1 MTRHAWTASTGG
13 ARHGA
18 TQRFPF
24 TRAVAADP
32 MPAEALEPYK
42 GKCIVMWTSY
52 VSNQLFEVNWRK
64 LETTLQNK
72 HVDATKID
80 GADPEMK
87 AVRSALWEIS
97 GKREYPL
104 VFVWSDASDNFDCIG
119 GADEIQLVSART
131 LFILPF
137 YSAMAC

>member
-1 MTRHAWTASTGG
+1 MDSTNHWRRPRRRHSAISID
-13 ARHGA
+13 AR
-18 TQRFPF
+18 
-24 TRAVAADP
+24 VAADP

>member
-1 MTRHAWTASTGG
+1 MSRTPRRDPLALETAPLSDL
-13 ARHGA
+13 R
-18 TQRFPF
+18 
-24 TRAVAADP
+24 AADP

-104 VFVWSDASDNFDCIG
+104 VFVRSDASDNFDCIG
-119 GADEIQLVSART
+119 GADEIQLVSAHT
-131 LFILPF
+131 LSPLL
-137 YSAMAC
+137 

>member
-1 MTRHAWTASTGG
+1 
-13 ARHGA
+13 
-18 TQRFPF
+18 
-24 TRAVAADP
+24 
-32 MPAEALEPYK
+32 
-42 GKCIVMWTSY
+42 MWTSY

-137 YSAMAC
+137 YSAMACSQPRILRVRNAQLLDCGGFNDKLGAWVSP

>member
-1 MTRHAWTASTGG
+1 MYSHVDIVRV
-13 ARHGA
+13 
-18 TQRFPF
+18 Q
-24 TRAVAADP
+24 
-32 MPAEALEPYK
+32 PAL
-42 GKCIVMWTSY
+42 
-52 VSNQLFEVNWRK
+52 EVNWRK

-131 LFILPF
+131 LLFCLLFCYLADSRALCPCAQRAAPGLRR
-137 YSAMAC
+137 STTNWALG

>member
-1 MTRHAWTASTGG
+1 
-13 ARHGA
+13 
-18 TQRFPF
+18 
-24 TRAVAADP
+24 

-137 YSAMAC
+137 YSAILLTAAHCVRVPNAQLLDCGGFNDKLGAWVSP